1 MNETKITRAYLETL
15 SFQELS
21 RLADDYGIDVPEN
34 LDRRFLISELLEISE
49 EFENEDEEEMII
61 SSDEEPVEIENNLP
75 ENYNETDISCV
86 LRNPVWL
93 FVFWN
98 MNESDLVMLKKL
110 GDYTLKL
117 RVCFFEDSEQTVPT
131 DAFEVQASTEKQEQ
145 YVLIPS
151 GKKYLKVELVYVT
164 AVQGKVLAF
173 SPVVKIPQGS
183 EMVYDSE
190 IGFSENFSEIAKLSD
205 IQDVLAEQYTNHRH
219 SFSE

>member
-1 MNETKITRAYLETL
+1 MNESKITRAYLETL
-15 SFQELS
+15 SFQELG

-49 EFENEDEEEMII
+49 EFENENKEEMII

-98 MNESDLVMLKKL
+98 MNESDFVMLKKL
-110 GDYTLKL
+110 GGYTLKL
-117 RVCFFEDSEQTVPT
+117 RVCFFEDSGQTVPT

-145 YVLIPS
+145 YVLIPV

-173 SPVVKIPQGS
+173 SPVIKIPQGS

>member
-1 MNETKITRAYLETL
+1 
-15 SFQELS
+15 
-21 RLADDYGIDVPEN
+21 
-34 LDRRFLISELLEISE
+34 
-49 EFENEDEEEMII
+49 
-61 SSDEEPVEIENNLP
+61 
-75 ENYNETDISCV
+75 
-86 LRNPVWL
+86 
-93 FVFWN
+93 
-98 MNESDLVMLKKL
+98 MNESDFVMLKKL
-110 GDYTLKL
+110 GGYTLKL
-117 RVCFFEDSEQTVPT
+117 RVCFFEDSGQTVPT

-145 YVLIPS
+145 YVLIPV

-173 SPVVKIPQGS
+173 SPVIKIPQGS